1 MRIAGHINL
10 WLMASQNLRRWRGKS
25 LAIVIPLI
33 LVMATASFMMF
44 TRGGFVKD
52 AEIARGFLPDV
63 TVQGI
68 EAGRV
73 GKISLAIKKR
83 IEEIPHVKL
92 VIPRVW
98 GYLPLKIE
106 GTDAAYTMMGLDLEQ
121 MVYDEKLPW
130 TIEKGAFLAPGDRNK
145 AVLGQG
151 VALSFKTDV
160 GERFVVEDTVDV
172 GERLLVEDTL
182 GNRGEFE
189 VVGVLNNTVQIYS
202 TDLIIVSLEDARLF
216 FGYGENEA
224 SDLLVY
230 ADSPE
235 NVDRIAWEIAGSFKN
250 IRVLTAKALTDLVK
264 EAFGRRGG
272 TFQAMWLILLTTVLL
287 LVWAQSAHISV
298 DVSKEIGILKA
309 VGWQTGEIIEMRMM
323 ESLILGLGGTS
334 IGILAGFVYA
344 LMGTPGISGYCLG
357 CASVYPK
364 FPVPVNC
371 DFQSI
376 VLLFILGVLPLM
388 GVSAIPAWLAGVVDP
403 DEAIR
408 R

>member
-1 MRIAGHINL
+1 MTIYPHLNL
-10 WLMASQNLRRWRGKS
+10 WLMAAGNLRRYRAKS

-52 AEIARGFLPDV
+52 AGIAERFLPDV
-63 TVQGI
+63 TIQGI

-73 GKISLAIKKR
+73 GKISPAIKER
-83 IEEIPHVKL
+83 IEEISHVKR
-92 VIPRVW
+92 VIPRIW

-106 GTDAAYTMMGLDLEQ
+106 GKDTAYTMMGLDLEQ
-121 MVYDEKLPW
+121 MIYDGNLPW
-130 TIEKGAFLAPGDRNK
+130 TIEKGSFLVPGDRNK

-151 VALSFKTDV
+151 VALSFKADV
-160 GERFVVEDTVDV
+160 GD
-172 GERLLVEDTL
+172 RLLVEDTL
-182 GNRGEFE
+182 GNKGEFE
-189 VVGVLNNTVQIYS
+189 VMGIFNNTVQIYS
-202 TDLIIVSLEDARLF
+202 TDLIIVSLEDAGEF
-216 FGYGENEA
+216 FGYRKDEF

-235 NVDRIAWEIAGSFKN
+235 NADLIAREIAGRFRN
-250 IRVLTAKALTDLVK
+250 TRVLTGRALTDLVK
-264 EAFGRRGG
+264 EAFGRRAG
-272 TFQAMWLILLTTVLL
+272 TFQAMWLILLETVLL

-298 DVSKEIGILKA
+298 DVSREIGILKA
-309 VGWQTGEIIEMRMM
+309 LGWQTGEIIEMRMM

-334 IGILAGFVYA
+334 IGIVAGFVYA
-344 LMGTPGISGYCLG
+344 LLGTPGMSGYCLG
-357 CASVYPK
+357 CASIYPK

-371 DFQSI
+371 DFRSL

-388 GVSAIPAWLAGVVDP
+388 TISAIPAWLAGVVDP